1 MAGLYREDRDWAD
14 QFLHR
19 QQALIAPILG
29 KYMMRIADFHVDTQE
44 AGDLTI
50 LRGPQNIGLRVRRPG
65 YAARY
70 GLREFTLR
78 SLRTSGM
85 PTELEKIGQGK
96 GGWFAY
102 FHCDDDLVALPAFCI
117 IDLDSFRRW
126 PRPGIEYANRDGT
139 TFFRVYRVT
148 DFPVGILIGA
158 SDNVL
163 ADLPPAYAFAVDR
176 RQRGVWD
183 PTPKHTRRQQGKPAA

>member
-1 MAGLYREDRDWAD
+1 MGEYQEDREWAD
-14 QFLHR
+14 QFLTS
-19 QQALIAPILG
+19 QMELIAPILG
-29 KYMMRIADFHVDTQE
+29 KYMMRVADFVVDTRQ

-78 SLRTSGM
+78 SLRTSRM
-85 PTELEKIGQGK
+85 PTELEKITQGH

-102 FHCDDDLVALPAFCI
+102 FHSDEQERLTAFSI

-126 PRPGIEYANRDGT
+126 PRSGIEYANTDRT
-139 TFFRVYRVT
+139 TFFRVYRIT
-148 DFPVGILIGA
+148 EFPVGILIGA
-158 SDNVL
+158 SQNVL
-163 ADLPPAYAFAVDR
+163 TELPPLFGFAVARRQQGLWDPTPEHLR
-176 RQRGVWD
+176 RQRG
-183 PTPKHTRRQQGKPAA
+183 KPAA